1 MAGKPLPWTPVRQA
15 LDDGF
20 RLGLFE
26 RTLESGPWPCDLGGA
41 SAIKVRLVKGV
52 KEEPGP
58 TPGTKVAS
66 ADLETHEVQDLAD
79 QIDELRQVTA
89 GHALHIKVT
98 VEFGEVSKVEQEVID
113 RVNGILGKVKTGWQ
127 IN

>member
-1 MAGKPLPWTPVRQA
+1 M
-15 LDDGF
+15 
-20 RLGLFE
+20 
-26 RTLESGPWPCDLGGA
+26 
-41 SAIKVRLVKGV
+41 

-66 ADLETHEVQDLAD
+66 AD

-98 VEFGEVSKVEQEVID
+98 VEFGEAGKVEQEVID